1 MQKGCNHSILL
12 LLSCQVM
19 SDSLRPHGLQH
30 TRFPCPSPSPRVC
43 PSSCPLNWCCH
54 PTIFSSVTL
63 FSFCLQSFSASGSFP
78 MSWLFASGGQNIGA
92 SASAPVLPMNIQGWF
107 PSKLTGLILQ
117 SKALSRIFS
126 NPTVQNHQFFG
137 TLPLYVPTLT
147 SIYDYWKDH
156 SLDYT
161 DLCQQSDV
169 LAF

>member
-1 MQKGCNHSILL
+1 MLCFLLLHIFIRYPFFWKWRKKNIYSDTFNHTDEMQKGCNHSILL

-63 FSFCLQSFSASGSFP
+63 FFCLQSFSASGSFP

-107 PSKLTGLILQ
+107 PSELTGLISLE
-117 SKALSRIFS
+117 SKGLSR
-126 NPTVQNHQFFG
+126 V
-137 TLPLYVPTLT
+137 
-147 SIYDYWKDH
+147 W
-156 SLDYT
+156 SLG
-161 DLCQQSDV
+161 V
-169 LAF
+169 GVF